1 MQRSV
6 SYGELADLDAMFDEQ
21 VLAMGIQFEDSDME
35 SQCRNDFVD
44 QYINGDDEP
53 KINLMS

>member
-6 SYGELADLDAMFDEQ
+6 SSGELADLNAMFDEQ
-21 VLAMGIQFEDSDME
+21 VLAMGNQFEDSDME
-35 SQCRNDFVD
+35 SQCRYDFVD

-53 KINLMS
+53 KVNLMS

>member
-6 SYGELADLDAMFDEQ
+6 SYGELAALDAMFDEQ

-35 SQCRNDFVD
+35 SQCRYNFVD

-53 KINLMS
+53 KVNLMS

>member
-6 SYGELADLDAMFDEQ
+6 SYGELADLNAMFDEQ

-35 SQCRNDFVD
+35 SQCRIDFVD

-53 KINLMS
+53 KVNLMS

>member
-21 VLAMGIQFEDSDME
+21 VLAMGIQFEVLLLAVE
-35 SQCRNDFVD
+35 RGCLNW
-44 QYINGDDEP
+44 E
-53 KINLMS
+53 KEC